1 MTSVGLA
8 HRQVSMDNE
17 YYINVGSLINK
28 IYSIGLGGGNGAQPS
43 TVSWAAQ
50 TVFGASPVRG
60 LSTLSTNLATA
71 GGTLLKDMGRTYLSA
86 GRTFRK
92 VQLVVPQGDGTNNSA
107 LSTFGIGG
115 KAGSALPEQDFYTG
129 YIEVGFD
136 LSGDA
141 RPAPVAKW
149 GR

>member
-1 MTSVGLA
+1 
-8 HRQVSMDNE
+8 MDNE
-17 YYINVGSLINK
+17 YYINVGDLRNK
-28 IYSIGLGGGNGAQPS
+28 IYSIGLGGGSNGVAPS
-43 TVSWAAQ
+43 TVAWAAGYPGVAPA
-50 TVFGASPVRG
+50 TGV

-92 VQLVVPQGDGTNNSA
+92 VQLVVPQGSGANHTA
-107 LSTFGIGG
+107 LSTFGVGG